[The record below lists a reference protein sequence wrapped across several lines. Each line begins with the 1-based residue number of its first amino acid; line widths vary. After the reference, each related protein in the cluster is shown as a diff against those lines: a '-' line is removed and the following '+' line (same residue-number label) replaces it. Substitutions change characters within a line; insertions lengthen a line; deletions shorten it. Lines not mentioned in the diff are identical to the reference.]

1 MTHFRTLKEICVEL
15 KISRRT
21 VQWYENKGLIKPTS
35 KNKYGYLLYDDEV
48 IAKIA
53 LIRFG
58 QNIGLGINEISDF
71 IDGSVDEIKEQF
83 TKQITVLAK
92 EKAVLDMQIKNIE
105 KLSECDSKSQFM
117 EEVYLIVKG
126 EDK

>member
-35 KNKYGYLLYDDEV
+35 KNKYGYLLFDDEA
-48 IAKIA
+48 IARIA

-58 QNIGLGINEISDF
+58 QSIGLTINEIGNF

-83 TKQITVLAK
+83 TNQVTVLLR
-92 EKAVLDMQIKNIE
+92 EKAALEVQIKSIE
-105 KLSECDSKSQFM
+105 KLSECESKSKFM

-126 EDK
+126 DD

>member
-71 IDGSVDEIKEQF
+71 IDGSVDEIKKRF

-92 EKAVLDMQIKNIE
+92 EKAVLDTQIKSIE
-105 KLSECDSKSQFM
+105 KLSECDSKSQFL